1 MMHATATPPMT
12 DAMAAGFTLTLL
24 EINPFIACAII
35 GVTTFLFSW
44 VGVFVGT
51 KSGVWL
57 KSKAELLGGVILIVI
72 GLRILLF

>member
-1 MMHATATPPMT
+1 MLKLLIKSCLCSPLLQA
-12 DAMAAGFTLTLL
+12 LL